1 MSNIEEVE
9 RKMFSLWEDIA
20 EARGFDR
27 VVGTVICTL
36 LIENRPLSQQ
46 EIAEKTGYSIPTI
59 SKTLKVFTPLGSVR
73 KMKKRGE
80 RTALYCVDTGPL
92 EMLSGALMKWVATAK
107 TMEQRMSEICQ
118 ELEKTKDEN
127 PERARE
133 LMTIAIRFS
142 TSVPKMIEIIEK
154 AIRDI
159 EELES

>member
-1 MSNIEEVE
+1 MNYIEEVE

-36 LIENRPLSQQ
+36 LIENKPLSQQ

-59 SKTLKVFTPLGSVR
+59 SKTLKAFTPLGSVQ

-80 RTALYCVDTGPL
+80 RTALYYVEMSPL

-107 TMEQRMSEICQ
+107 TMERRMLEIYQ
-118 ELEKTKDEN
+118 ELDKIKDEN
-127 PERARE
+127 PKRAE
-133 LMTIAIRFS
+133 KLMKIAMKFS
-142 TSVPKMIEIIEK
+142 ISIPKMIEKIEK
-154 AIRDI
+154 AIKDI
-159 EELES
+159 QELE